1 MHRRLPLHLAGN
13 TLPMMR
19 QRVFSFGLRAEAPAW
34 GWGVLVT
41 AAVVGLA
48 TLLVYPLKE
57 VAPAVS
63 LGVVYIPGVLFIST
77 LWGWRIGLLAAVTS
91 ALAFNWFHIPPTGR
105 FDVAAD
111 RDAVAL
117 VTFVIV
123 AIAGSALA
131 EMARARAA
139 EAERRRQET
148 DAVLAELRELSA
160 ERDRIEAEAIEAG
173 ALRRSDELK
182 TALLRSVS
190 HDLRTPLTSIIA
202 AGTALD
208 SPTLTEQER
217 HELSEAVVQEG
228 QRLSRLVEN
237 LLDVSRLESGSAEPR
252 REPVDLAGV
261 LEAARESIGC
271 GVGEIRLGVDP
282 GVPAL
287 VADPVQL
294 ERAFANLLENGVR
307 HGGGRPVLVRSRETG
322 GRLVVR
328 VVDQGPGIPERERAL
343 IFEPF
348 YRREN
353 SNQGF
358 GLGLAIAKG
367 FIEAN
372 GGEIA
377 VESVPGQGSTFVVS
391 FPLDGAAA

>member
-1 MHRRLPLHLAGN
+1 MA
-13 TLPMMR
+13 
-19 QRVFSFGLRAEAPAW
+19 
-34 GWGVLVT
+34 
-41 AAVVGLA
+41 LA
-48 TLLVYPLKE
+48 TLLVYPLKS

-63 LGVVYIPGVLFIST
+63 LGVVYIPGVLFVSS
-77 LWGWRIGLLAAVTS
+77 LWGWRIGLLAAVAS

-117 VTFVIV
+117 VTFVLV
-123 AIAGSALA
+123 AVAGSALA
-131 EMARARAA
+131 EMARSRAA

-148 DAVLAELRELSA
+148 DAVLAELRELTA

-208 SPTLTEQER
+208 SRSLTEEER
-217 HELSEAVVQEG
+217 HELSEAVVEEG

-237 LLDVSRLESGSAEPR
+237 LLDVSRLESGNAEPR
-252 REPVDLAGV
+252 QEPIDLAGV
-261 LEAARESIGC
+261 LEAARESIG
-271 GVGEIRLGVDP
+271 GDGAEVRLGVDP
-282 GVPAL
+282 EIPAL

-294 ERAFANLLENGVR
+294 ERAFANLFENGVR
-307 HGGGRPVLVRSRETG
+307 HGGGHPVLVRSRESG

-328 VVDQGPGIPERERAL
+328 VVDQGPGIPEQARER

-348 YRREN
+348 YRREGA
-353 SNQGF
+353 NQGF
-358 GLGLAIAKG
+358 GLGLAIARG

-372 GGEIA
+372 GGEVA

-391 FPLDGAAA
+391 FPLNGAAR

>member
-1 MHRRLPLHLAGN
+1 VA
-13 TLPMMR
+13 
-19 QRVFSFGLRAEAPAW
+19 
-34 GWGVLVT
+34 
-41 AAVVGLA
+41 LA
-48 TLLVYPLKE
+48 TLLIYPLKE
-57 VAPAVS
+57 VAAPVS
-63 LGVVYIPGVLFIST
+63 LGIVYIPGVLFVST
-77 LWGWRIGLLAAVTS
+77 LWGWRIGLLAAVAS

-105 FDVAAD
+105 LDVGAD
-111 RDAVAL
+111 RDVFAFI
-117 VTFVIV
+117 TFVIV

-131 EMARARAA
+131 ELARARAA

-148 DAVLAELRELSA
+148 ETVLAELRELAA

-202 AGTALD
+202 AGAALD
-208 SPTLTEQER
+208 SPTLTGSER
-217 HELSEAVVQEG
+217 RELSQAVVEEG

-252 REPVDLAGV
+252 QEPIDLAGV
-261 LEAARESIGC
+261 LEAARESIG
-271 GVGEIRLGVDP
+271 GEEVEVRLGIDADI
-282 GVPAL
+282 PAVL
-287 VADPVQL
+287 ADPVQL

-328 VVDQGPGIPERERAL
+328 VVDQGPGIPEQERER

-348 YRREN
+348 YRR
-353 SNQGF
+353 QGTGQGS

-391 FPLDGAAA
+391 FPLGGGRA

>member
-1 MHRRLPLHLAGN
+1 LVATFATVAIG
-13 TLPMMR
+13 TL
-19 QRVFSFGLRAEAPAW
+19 
-34 GWGVLVT
+34 
-41 AAVVGLA
+41 VVW
-48 TLLVYPLKE
+48 PLKS

-63 LGVVYIPGVLFIST
+63 LGVVYIPGVLAIAT
-77 LWGWRIGLLAAVTS
+77 IWGWRLGLLTAVAS

-117 VTFVIV
+117 VVFVIV
-123 AIAGSALA
+123 AIASSTLA
-131 EMARARAA
+131 EVARTRAD
-139 EAERRRQET
+139 EAERRREET
-148 DAVLAELRELSA
+148 ERVLAEMRELSA
-160 ERDRIEAEAIEAG
+160 ERDRMEAEAIEAA

-202 AGTALD
+202 AGAALD
-208 SPTLTEQER
+208 SPSVTPQER
-217 HELSEAVVQEG
+217 HELSEAVVDEG

-237 LLDVSRLESGSAEPR
+237 LLDVSRLESGNAEPR
-252 REPVDLAGV
+252 REPVDLGDV
-261 LEAARESIGC
+261 LEAARESLSADRE
-271 GVGEIRLGVDP
+271 EIRLSVDP
-282 GVPAL
+282 EAPGI

-294 ERAFANLLENGVR
+294 ERAFANLFENGLH
-307 HGGGRPVLVRSRETG
+307 HGGGKQVLVRSRQSG

-328 VVDQGPGIPERERAL
+328 IIDRGPGIPEQERER

-348 YRREN
+348 YRRED
-353 SNQGF
+353 SGRGF

-367 FIEAN
+367 FVEAN

-377 VESVPGQGSTFVVS
+377 VESVPGQGSSFVVT
-391 FPLDGAAA
+391 FPEEAG

>member
-1 MHRRLPLHLAGN
+1 VLRRFL
-13 TLPMMR
+13 
-19 QRVFSFGLRAEAPAW
+19 SFGLSSETPSW
-34 GWGVLVT
+34 WWGVPAT
-41 AAVVGLA
+41 ALAVALA
-48 TLLVYPLKE
+48 TLLVYPLKD

-63 LGVVYIPGVLFIST
+63 LGVVYIPGVLFIAT
-77 LWGWRIGLLAAVTS
+77 LWGWRIGLLAAVAS

-123 AIAGSALA
+123 AIIGSAVA

-148 DAVLAELRELSA
+148 DAVLVELRELSA

-252 REPVDLAGV
+252 REPIDLAGV
-261 LEAARESIGC
+261 LEAARESIG
-271 GVGEIRLGVDP
+271 GDGGEVRLGVDP
-282 GVPAL
+282 DVPAL

-328 VVDQGPGIPERERAL
+328 VVDQGPGIPEQERAL

-348 YRREN
+348 YRRE
-353 SNQGF
+353 SGNQGF

-391 FPLDGAAA
+391 FPLDGEAA